1 MKEITEFL
9 KSKTT
14 GANWVNLAIS
24 IAIATVVV
32 LILLKLEKKFAKKW
46 FSKSEDINKRFLE
59 KFLRFLIIFIAV
71 LLVLLTS
78 DATRAF
84 GQTIFQGTAVIAAI
98 AGFAAKP
105 VLSDMLC
112 GFMISTTR
120 PFNIGDRIELD
131 NGLFGIV
138 KDITIRHVV
147 LQGIDTLKINIP
159 NSEINARII
168 TNLSHKPKTRSI
180 HFKFTVGLNSDLEKV
195 KQIIQDEIRESE
207 HTVPREGEEY
217 SPVYFLAYMDNGLQM
232 ATTVYYTPDS
242 PTEVVK
248 DDVNCRVKR
257 ALDANNIEIP
267 YNYVTVTTPP
277 EKPDGKA

>member
-1 MKEITEFL
+1 MIAYIPFKY
-9 KSKTT
+9 
-14 GANWVNLAIS
+14 S
-24 IAIATVVV
+24 IHT
-32 LILLKLEKKFAKKW
+32 LLFKH
-46 FSKSEDINKRFLE
+46 
-59 KFLRFLIIFIAV
+59 
-71 LLVLLTS
+71 LLLPTDS
-78 DATRAF
+78 
-84 GQTIFQGTAVIAAI
+84 
-98 AGFAAKP
+98 
-105 VLSDMLC
+105 
-112 GFMISTTR
+112 
-120 PFNIGDRIELD
+120 
-131 NGLFGIV
+131 
-138 KDITIRHVV
+138 
-147 LQGIDTLKINIP
+147 
-159 NSEINARII
+159 I

-180 HFKFTVGLNSDLEKV
+180 HFKFTVGLNSDPEKV

-217 SPVYFLAYMDNGLQM
+217 SPVYFLAYMDNGMQM

>member
-1 MKEITEFL
+1 MEEITEFL

-32 LILLKLEKKFAKKW
+32 LILLKLEKKFARKW

-159 NSEINARII
+159 NSEINARTI

-180 HFKFTVGLNSDLEKV
+180 HFKFTVGLNSDPEKV
-195 KQIIQDEIRESE
+195 KQIIQSDC
-207 HTVPREGEEY
+207 
-217 SPVYFLAYMDNGLQM
+217 FL
-232 ATTVYYTPDS
+232 
-242 PTEVVK
+242 
-248 DDVNCRVKR
+248 
-257 ALDANNIEIP
+257 
-267 YNYVTVTTPP
+267 
-277 EKPDGKA
+277 

>member
-1 MKEITEFL
+1 MSL
-9 KSKTT
+9 CSL
-14 GANWVNLAIS
+14 NV
-24 IAIATVVV
+24 
-32 LILLKLEKKFAKKW
+32 KF
-46 FSKSEDINKRFLE
+46 
-59 KFLRFLIIFIAV
+59 
-71 LLVLLTS
+71 
-78 DATRAF
+78 
-84 GQTIFQGTAVIAAI
+84 
-98 AGFAAKP
+98 FA
-105 VLSDMLC
+105 S
-112 GFMISTTR
+112 
-120 PFNIGDRIELD
+120 
-131 NGLFGIV
+131 
-138 KDITIRHVV
+138 KDILI
-147 LQGIDTLKINIP
+147 TLLFKHLLLP
-159 NSEINARII
+159 TDSI

-180 HFKFTVGLNSDLEKV
+180 HFKFTVGLNSDPEKV